1 VSTPL
6 RPVRSLRDLYHAV
19 WGERLHAGLSPEG
32 GENIEAATL
41 AADRLLAGL
50 AVPSAGETVL
60 EIGCGFGLIAR
71 IFAEEHGCSVTAVDS
86 EEWRLQRARALGKGI
101 PGLSF
106 RRADAHQLP
115 FAAATFDIVIA
126 QEALGFTGDP
136 EAAVSEAARVVK
148 PDGRI
153 VVSDFWTA
161 ADVDG
166 EIGVLFGRCRFPT
179 RGQWKGAFKSAGRRV
194 RDWHDLG
201 VETHT
206 FCETL
211 AHAFLACDGVRWPL
225 RKAASNTM
233 LNRAALI
240 AEGSLGKFA
249 ALA

>member
-1 VSTPL
+1 MFP
-6 RPVRSLRDLYHAV
+6 RGDEDIRAAAV
-19 WGERLHAGLSPEG
+19 
-32 GENIEAATL
+32 
-41 AADRLLAGL
+41 AADRFLARL
-50 AVPSAGETVL
+50 SEPKPGETVL

-86 EEWRLQRARALGKGI
+86 EEGRLQRARTLGKGI

-106 RRADAHQLP
+106 RRADAHHLP
-115 FAAATFDIVIA
+115 FADATFDIVIA

-136 EAAVSEAARVVK
+136 DASLVEVARVVK

-153 VVSDFWTA
+153 VVSDFWAA
-161 ADVDG
+161 ADVEE

-179 RGQWKGAFKSAGRRV
+179 RGQWRRTFKTTGRSIR
-194 RDWHDLG
+194 RWDDLG
-201 VETHT
+201 IEIQV
-206 FCETL
+206 FYETL
-211 AHAFLACDGVRWPL
+211 AHAFLTCDGARWPL